1 MLETSQTSESLDISR
16 LGSRPSLC
24 GPDVLLRRQARFAGH
39 AAREVGA
46 DAGYA
51 SQDSYAALA
60 SLKTTALIPPQ
71 PAAQHQA
78 AQAARER
85 MRTPAGRDAAIDR
98 QTHAEGAIAE
108 LKHHGMGRSRCRGTR
123 KTQLQL
129 LAAATAIN
137 LKRLLSAHTAR
148 ADAQAHDH
156 ATNYPTITN
165 LLDLLNRCLAE
176 IERLA
181 TTDSSTGSLGVR
193 RRAPSSRR
201 PM

>member
-1 MLETSQTSESLDISR
+1 
-16 LGSRPSLC
+16 LGWRSSLC

-60 SLKTTALIPPQ
+60 SLKTTAPIPPQ

-98 QTHAEGAIAE
+98 QTHANAEGAIAE

-129 LAAATAIN
+129 LAAATEIN
-137 LKRLLSAHTAR
+137 LKRLLSAIRPAPTR
-148 ADAQAHDH
+148 RP
-156 ATNYPTITN
+156 TTTPPTYPTITN

-176 IERLA
+176 IDRLA